1 MSNVT
6 MKTRIQEGNQAREYL
21 KGIKNKRILIVCD
34 KFLSENGAVTYLT
47 DILCSGN
54 AVELFDKAIP
64 DPTIQVVGSGLCMMY
79 QVKPDIVIGFG
90 GGSAIDTA
98 KGIIYFS
105 MVKELVKKPLFIAV
119 PTTSGTG
126 SEVTQASVITDPDNK
141 SKHLISSEE
150 ILPDVAILDPTLTL
164 SVPQVVTANTGMDVL
179 THALEAYVAT
189 GANAFSD
196 AMAEKSI
203 ELLLKSLLGCYK
215 DGNDL
220 KARTRMQEASTLAG
234 IAFNTAGL
242 GINHS
247 IAHQLGGTFHIPH
260 GLANAILL
268 NHVIEYNCT
277 SQEIMNKYAALAVK
291 VQLAEAKEDSRD
303 AVKAIKG
310 LVTALMRCMKMPSS
324 VMELGIDRMEYEK
337 QLKNMVDNALMDAC
351 FATTP
356 TKIAG
361 PQIQKILLDI
371 YEGRENVGKG

>member
-1 MSNVT
+1 
-6 MKTRIQEGNQAREYL
+6 MKTRIQEGKQAREYL
-21 KGIKNKRILIVCD
+21 TDIKNKRILIVCD

-47 DILCSGN
+47 DILCSSN
-54 AVELFDKAIP
+54 VVELFDK

-105 MVKELVKKPLFIAV
+105 MVKELVKKPLFVAV

-126 SEVTQASVITDPDNK
+126 SEVTSASVITDPDNK
-141 SKHLISSEE
+141 SKHLISSDE
-150 ILPDVAILDPTLTL
+150 ILPDVAILDPSLTL

-189 GANAFSD
+189 GANVFSD

-242 GINHS
+242 GVNHS

-277 SQEIMNKYAALAVK
+277 SREIMNKYAALAIK
-291 VQLAEAKEDSRD
+291 VQLAEAKEDSRE

-310 LVTALMRCMKMPSS
+310 LITALMRCMNMPAS

-361 PQIQKILLDI
+361 PDIQKILLDI
-371 YEGRENVGKG
+371 YDVRESGSKG

>member
-1 MSNVT
+1 
-6 MKTRIQEGNQAREYL
+6 MKTRIQEGKQAREYL

-34 KFLSENGAVTYLT
+34 QFLSANGAVSYLT
-47 DILCSGN
+47 DILCSDN
-54 AVELFDKAIP
+54 VVELFDKAIP

-105 MVKELVKKPLFIAV
+105 MIKELVKKPLFITV

-126 SEVTQASVITDPDNK
+126 SEVTSASVITDPDNK
-141 SKHLISSEE
+141 SKHLISSDE
-150 ILPDVAILDPTLTL
+150 ILPDVAILDPSLTL

-189 GANAFSD
+189 GANVFSD
-196 AMAEKSI
+196 AMAEKSV
-203 ELLLKSLLGCYK
+203 ELLLKSLLGCYQ

-242 GINHS
+242 GVNHS

-277 SQEIMNKYAALAVK
+277 SREIMNKYAALAVK
-291 VQLAEAKEDSRD
+291 VQLAEAKEEPRD
-303 AVKAIKG
+303 AIKAIKG
-310 LVTALMRCMKMPSS
+310 LIIALMRCMNMPTS

-361 PQIQKILLDI
+361 PGIQKILLDI
-371 YEGRENVGKG
+371 YDVRESGSKG

>member
-1 MSNVT
+1 MSNVY
-6 MKTRIQEGNQAREYL
+6 MKTRIHQGQQAGAYL
-21 KGIKNKRILIVCD
+21 RGLKNKRILIVCD
-34 KFLSENGAVTYLT
+34 KFLSENGTVKYLT
-47 DILCSGN
+47 DILGSSN
-54 AVELFDKAIP
+54 VVELFDKAIP

-126 SEVTQASVITDPDNK
+126 SEVTSASVITDPDNK
-141 SKHLISSEE
+141 SKHLISSDE
-150 ILPDVAILDPTLTL
+150 ILPDAAILDPALTL
-164 SVPQVVTANTGMDVL
+164 SVPQAVTANTGMDVL

-189 GANAFSD
+189 GANVFSD
-196 AMAEKSI
+196 AMAEKSV
-203 ELLLKSLLGCYK
+203 ELLIKSLLGCYM
-215 DGNDL
+215 DGSDI
-220 KARTRMQEASTLAG
+220 KARTLMQEASTLAG

-242 GINHS
+242 GVNHS

-268 NHVIEYNCT
+268 NHVIEYNCHN
-277 SQEIMNKYAALAVK
+277 QEIMKKYAALALK
-291 VQLAEAKEDSRD
+291 VQLAEPKDD
-303 AVKAIKG
+303 PGIAVKAIKG
-310 LVTALMRCMKMPSS
+310 LITALMRCMNMPSS
-324 VMELGIDRMEYEK
+324 VKELGIDRTEYEK

-356 TKIAG
+356 TKIGG
-361 PQIQKILLDI
+361 PEIQKILLDI
-371 YEGRENVGKG
+371 YEGRENGING